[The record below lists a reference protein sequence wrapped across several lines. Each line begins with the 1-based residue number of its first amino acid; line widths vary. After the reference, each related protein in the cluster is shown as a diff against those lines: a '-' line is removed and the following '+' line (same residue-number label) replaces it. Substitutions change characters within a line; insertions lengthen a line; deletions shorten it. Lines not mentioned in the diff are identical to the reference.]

1 MNVNTASNC
10 SDAEADRLARLREL
24 VILDSEPEPVFDS
37 IARMA
42 SEICGVPIALISLID
57 LERQWIKANVG
68 LPGVNEIPRDGAFCD
83 YAIRSDAVLEVIDA
97 VADPR
102 FAHNP
107 FVTGAPDVRFYAGAP
122 LILPGGQ
129 RVGTLCVIDHQTH
142 HLSETQ
148 TAMLRSLAAIVTEAL
163 VMRRHQID
171 RTLALHSEQERALR
185 QITAIMDNTTDFV
198 SQTDNRGNIVYLN
211 PAARRSCGMALD
223 APLDGAWYAQFNP
236 PATLQLYYDVIL
248 PALKTTDVWVGETT
262 VYAEHKRE
270 IPVSHMVIA
279 HRDRDGKIERYST
292 VMRDI
297 SVELSAKHELTRQ
310 TRILSSITE
319 AIPDVVAVLGPD
331 LCYRFVNSAFERWL
345 GAPRE
350 TIIGQSMLKVLG
362 RDAFERLLPWAQKA
376 LAGETGIYESTY
388 RQNGSVANRA
398 ISFIPLHMDD
408 GAVNGVVALAQDVTM
423 QKREEMR
430 LRELSQRDPLT
441 GLLNRAGFE
450 QYLERAL
457 VEGRGR
463 SLALLYI
470 DLDHFKPIND
480 RCGHPVG
487 DQVLQVIANR
497 LCKSVRPTDGVAR
510 LGGDEFAIVLSG
522 VNDRA
527 NAETVAEK
535 VISAIVAPFDI
546 GVVQLTVGASVG
558 VAFAATSGSG
568 WADLVARADANLY
581 KAKASGRGRVA
592 SESD

>member
-1 MNVNTASNC
+1 MNVSAASNH
-10 SDAEADRLARLREL
+10 SNAEADRLARLREL
-24 VILDSEPEPVFDS
+24 VILDSEPEPLFDS

-42 SEICGVPIALISLID
+42 SEICGVPISLISLID
-57 LERQWIKANVG
+57 IERQWIKAKVG
-68 LPGVNEIPRDGAFCD
+68 LPGVNETPRDGAFCD
-83 YAIRSDAVLEVIDA
+83 YAIRSDAVLEVTDA
-97 VADPR
+97 LADPR

-107 FVTGAPDVRFYAGAP
+107 LVTGAPDIRFYAGAP

-129 RVGTLCVIDHQTH
+129 RVGTLCVIDRQAHR
-142 HLSETQ
+142 LSETQ
-148 TAMLRSLAAIVTEAL
+148 TAMLRSLAAIVTDAL
-163 VMRRHQID
+163 VMRRDLID
-171 RTLALHSEQERALR
+171 RTLAPRSEQERALR

-248 PALKTTDVWVGETT
+248 PALKTTDVWVGETS

-279 HRDRDGKIERYST
+279 HRDSAGKIERYST

-297 SVELSAKHELTRQ
+297 SAELSAKRELTRQ

-319 AIPDVVAVLGPD
+319 AIPDVVAVLGAD

-350 TIIGQSMLKVLG
+350 TIIGQPMLKVLG

-376 LAGETGIYESTY
+376 LAGQTGIYESTY

-398 ISFIPLHMDD
+398 ISFIPLHTDD
-408 GAVNGVVALAQDVTM
+408 GAVNGVVAIAQDVTM

-457 VEGRGR
+457 AEGRGR

-480 RCGHPVG
+480 KHGHPVG
-487 DQVLQVIANR
+487 DQVLQLVAQR
-497 LCKSVRPTDGVAR
+497 LCRTVRPTDGVAR
-510 LGGDEFAIVLSG
+510 LGGDEFAIVLPG
-522 VNDRA
+522 LTDRGNA
-527 NAETVAEK
+527 NAVAAK
-535 VISAIVAPFDI
+535 VISSITNSFDI
-546 GVVQLTVGASVG
+546 GGVRLSVGASVG
-558 VAFAATSGSG
+558 VALAADAAGG

-581 KAKASGRGRVA
+581 RAKAAGRGRFA
-592 SESD
+592 GEAE